1 MISLIEEISIS
12 LIGGIAE
19 LRAGGRSRKSGEEG
33 KGRGVE
39 EKREGKG
46 EGWGSGGGGTE

>member
-1 MISLIEEISIS
+1 MIFLIEEIFIF
-12 LIGGIAE
+12 LIGEIVE

-46 EGWGSGGGGTE
+46 EGWGSGGGGIE